1 MIYVIFTYTIL
12 YVCLYFIIGGVE
24 IKRET
29 VLVGAEVERKELVL
43 LLQKRALLTS
53 STHSSTL
60 YNSDPS
66 TLNTI
71 NELNTTT
78 TNNNHNTNNT
88 NSTLLPSASTGF
100 GGQYAVLYGLGDG
113 YKPESELTTENERFQ
128 TNIDTT
134 KLPAVL
140 RDKGK
145 NKSGWITGDAI
156 QTDNKVLEKKAI
168 YGNRNKMVYSGLS

>member
-1 MIYVIFTYTIL
+1 M
-12 YVCLYFIIGGVE
+12 
-24 IKRET
+24 
-29 VLVGAEVERKELVL
+29 ERKELVL

-66 TLNTI
+66 TLNPTT
-71 NELNTTT
+71 LNTSN
-78 TNNNHNTNNT
+78 TNSTKTHNTNT

-128 TNIDTT
+128 TNINTT
-134 KLPAVL
+134 KLPTIL
-140 RDKGK
+140 REKGK
-145 NKSGWITGDAI
+145 NKSGWVTGEAI